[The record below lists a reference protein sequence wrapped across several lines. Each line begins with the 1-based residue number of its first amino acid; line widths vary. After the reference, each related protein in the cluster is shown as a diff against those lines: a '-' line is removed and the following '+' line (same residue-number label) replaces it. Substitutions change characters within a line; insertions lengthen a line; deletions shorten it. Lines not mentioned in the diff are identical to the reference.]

1 MKNRI
6 MKYLADGVKPKDI
19 STIVGCTPAYV
30 SQLLADEDFRAEL
43 TELIATSSA
52 APDAEDNK
60 LTTKYVTMEHK
71 LLGAMEAAMGD
82 AKLGEIT
89 RALEVIAKRQTDVR
103 AINKPAPVA
112 NNIQIVNLTLPAS
125 SKISSPKVI
134 MNEAQ
139 EVVAIGQDVLAPM
152 SSEGVRSMF
161 QQLKERTQNVI
172 ASANQGPVA
181 VPADF

>member
-30 SQLLADEDFRAEL
+30 SQLLADEDFKAAL
-43 TELIATSSA
+43 NELIATSSA

-103 AINKPAPVA
+103 AINKPAPATTSV
-112 NNIQIVNLTLPAS
+112 NIISLTLPAS
-125 SKISSPKVI
+125 SQFAQPKVI
-134 MNEAQ
+134 MNAAQ
-139 EVVAIGQDVLAPM
+139 EVVAIGQDALAPM

-161 QQLKERTQNVI
+161 QQLRERTQDVLSN
-172 ASANQGPVA
+172 ASNGPVA

>member
-1 MKNRI
+1 

-30 SQLLADEDFRAEL
+30 SQLLADEDFKASL
-43 TELIATSSA
+43 VELIATSSA

-103 AINKPAPVA
+103 AINKPVPAATNV
-112 NNIQIVNLTLPAS
+112 QIISLTLPAS
-125 SKISSPKVI
+125 SQFAQPKVI
-134 MNEAQ
+134 MNAAQ
-139 EVVAIGQDVLAPM
+139 EVVAIGQDALAPM

-161 QQLKERTQNVI
+161 QQLRERTQNVLSN
-172 ASANQGPVA
+172 AGNGPIA